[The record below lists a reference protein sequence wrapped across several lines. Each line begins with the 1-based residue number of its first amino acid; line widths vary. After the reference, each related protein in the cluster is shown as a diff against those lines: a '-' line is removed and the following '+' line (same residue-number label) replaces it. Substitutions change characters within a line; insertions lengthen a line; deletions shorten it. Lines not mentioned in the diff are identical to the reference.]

1 MKCLKF
7 LLPVVLLIINAS
19 ATAIEQKR
27 DFTVR
32 IAVVDV
38 QSILESSIA
47 ITGVRKSID
56 AISEDIQKYLA
67 AKELEFKTIEEGLIK
82 KRGILNEEAFEKEVD
97 SFNKKVS
104 DAQKEMQ
111 ARKARLEQA
120 HAGAIS
126 KVHEVTMEII
136 NELARK
142 YDFNLALPS
151 SQVLFATTDLNITSE
166 VISALNSRLKS
177 VKVNY

>member
-1 MKCLKF
+1 MKYLRF
-7 LLPVVLLIINAS
+7 LLLLILQTNACVL
-19 ATAIEQKR
+19 AAEVKHN
-27 DFTVR
+27 FEVR

-38 QSILESSIA
+38 QSILENSIA
-47 ITGVRKSID
+47 ITGVRKAID
-56 AISEDIQKYLA
+56 IISQDIQKYLGT
-67 AKELEFKTIEEGLIK
+67 KELEFKTIEEELVK
-82 KRGILNEEAFEKEVD
+82 KRGILSEESFEREFNN
-97 SFNKKVS
+97 FNKKVS

-111 ARKARLEQA
+111 TRKAKLEQA

-142 YDFNLALPS
+142 YNFNIALPS
-151 SQVLFATTDLNITSE
+151 SQVLFATSDLNITSE
-166 VISALNSRLKS
+166 VISLLNNRLKN

>member
-1 MKCLKF
+1 MKYLRI
-7 LLPVVLLIINAS
+7 LLLLILQMNAY
-19 ATAIEQKR
+19 AIAAEVKHN
-27 DFTVR
+27 FEVR

-38 QSILESSIA
+38 QSILENSIA
-47 ITGVRKSID
+47 ITGVRKAID
-56 AISEDIQKYLA
+56 VISQDIQKYLSI
-67 AKELEFKTIEEGLIK
+67 KELEFKTIEEELVK
-82 KRGILNEEAFEKEVD
+82 KRGILSEESFEREFN

-111 ARKARLEQA
+111 TRKAKLEQA

-142 YDFNLALPS
+142 YNFNIALPS
-151 SQVLFATTDLNITSE
+151 SQVLFATSDLNITSE
-166 VISALNSRLKS
+166 VISLLNNRLKN

>member
-1 MKCLKF
+1 M
-7 LLPVVLLIINAS
+7 NAN
-19 ATAIEQKR
+19 AAQENIRRNFNVQ
-27 DFTVR
+27 

-47 ITGVRKSID
+47 IAGVRKSID
-56 AISEDIQKYLA
+56 VISEDIQKYLA
-67 AKELEFKTIEEGLIK
+67 TKELEFKKIEDELIK
-82 KRGILNEEAFEKEVD
+82 KRGILSEQAFEKEIN
-97 SFNKKVS
+97 SFNIKVS
-104 DAQKEMQ
+104 DAQKQMQ
-111 ARKARLEQA
+111 AKKAKLEQA
-120 HAGAIS
+120 HAAAIT

-142 YDFNLALPS
+142 YNFNIALPS

-166 VISALNSRLKS
+166 VITLLNARLKS

>member
-1 MKCLKF
+1 MKYLRI
-7 LLPVVLLIINAS
+7 LLLLILQMN
-19 ATAIEQKR
+19 TYAIAAEVKHN
-27 DFTVR
+27 FEVR

-38 QSILESSIA
+38 QSILENSIA
-47 ITGVRKSID
+47 ITGVRKAID
-56 AISEDIQKYLA
+56 VISQDIQKYLSI
-67 AKELEFKTIEEGLIK
+67 KELEFKTIEEELVK
-82 KRGILNEEAFEKEVD
+82 KRGILSEESFEREFN

-111 ARKARLEQA
+111 TRKARLEQA

-142 YDFNLALPS
+142 YNFNIALPS
-151 SQVLFATTDLNITSE
+151 SQVLFATSDLNITSE
-166 VISALNSRLKS
+166 VISLLNNRLKN

>member
-1 MKCLKF
+1 MKYLKI
-7 LLPVVLLIINAS
+7 LLPIILFFNLS
-19 ATAIEQKR
+19 AMAIEPKR
-27 DFTVR
+27 NFEVR

-38 QSILESSIA
+38 QSILENSIA

-56 AISEDIQKYLA
+56 AISGDIQKYLA
-67 AKELEFKTIEEGLIK
+67 AKELEFKAIEEGLIK
-82 KRGILNEEAFEKEVD
+82 KRGVLNEEAFEKEVD
-97 SFNKKVS
+97 NFNKKVS
-104 DAQKEMQ
+104 EAQKEMQ
-111 ARKARLEQA
+111 SRKARLEQA

-142 YDFNLALPS
+142 YNFNMALPS

-166 VISALNSRLKS
+166 VITALNSRLKS

>member
-1 MKCLKF
+1 MKYLIT
-7 LLPVVLLIINAS
+7 LLLFIIQANVS
-19 ATAIEQKR
+19 ATQDNVKR
-27 DFTVR
+27 NFNVQ

-47 ITGVRKSID
+47 ISGVRKSID
-56 AISEDIQKYLA
+56 VISQDIQKYLA
-67 AKELEFKTIEEGLIK
+67 LRELEFKKIEDELIK
-82 KRGILNEEAFEKEVD
+82 KRGILSEQAFEKEIGN
-97 SFNKKVS
+97 FNKKVS

-111 ARKARLEQA
+111 AKKAKLEQA
-120 HAGAIS
+120 HAGAIT

-136 NELARK
+136 NELAHK
-142 YDFNLALPS
+142 YDFNIALPS

-166 VISALNSRLKS
+166 VITLLNARLKS

>member
-1 MKCLKF
+1 M
-7 LLPVVLLIINAS
+7 NAY
-19 ATAIEQKR
+19 AIAAEVKHN
-27 DFTVR
+27 FEVR

-38 QSILESSIA
+38 QSILENSIA
-47 ITGVRKSID
+47 ITGVRKAID
-56 AISEDIQKYLA
+56 VISQDIQKYLSI
-67 AKELEFKTIEEGLIK
+67 KELEFKTIEEELVK
-82 KRGILNEEAFEKEVD
+82 KRGILSEESFEREFN

-111 ARKARLEQA
+111 TRKAKLEQA

-142 YDFNLALPS
+142 YNFNIALPS
-151 SQVLFATTDLNITSE
+151 SQVLFATSDLNITSE
-166 VISALNSRLKS
+166 VISLLNNRLKN